1 MTIVIMMTAA
11 TSESATVAMEEG
23 MEEAITTVATIRE
36 EAVAAGTRAAARAS
50 TGVFTLG
57 RKRRAWPPTPP
68 PMLGLQVWLAGL
80 KLTRRRLDLQVWL
93 AGLKLVRRRLG
104 LHVWLAG
111 LKLTRRR
118 LRVGLT
124 LSRRRLL
131 RVMARVENSARC
143 FIRTT
148 RTSVR
153 RCLALAHT
161 MA

>member
-1 MTIVIMMTAA
+1 VAEAVVIARAIAVLTQSMTIVIMMTAA

-80 KLTRRRLDLQVWL
+80 KLTRRRLGMQTRW
-93 AGLKLVRRRLG
+93 RR
-104 LHVWLAG
+104 A
-111 LKLTRRR
+111 
-118 LRVGLT
+118 
-124 LSRRRLL
+124 
-131 RVMARVENSARC
+131 ASATGPHC
-143 FIRTT
+143 I
-148 RTSVR
+148 
-153 RCLALAHT
+153 CCGI
-161 MA
+161 